1 MYAIISDGNRQYR
14 VEEGQEIIVDYRDVP
29 AGQKIKFENVLVLG
43 GGDDGA
49 TKLGLPLVTGA
60 SVAAEVLGPEKGE
73 KLVVQKLRR
82 RKNMRRKTG
91 ARHIFTRVRVGK
103 ISV

>member
-14 VEEGQEIIVDYRDVP
+14 VEEGQEVVVSYRDVP
-29 AGQKIKFENVLVLG
+29 AGEKFNFESVLAVG
-43 GGDDGA
+43 GAGD
-49 TKLGLPLVTGA
+49 TKLGSPLVSGA
-60 SVAAEVLGPEKGE
+60 TVAAEVLGPEKGE

-82 RKNMRRKTG
+82 RKNFRKKTG
-91 ARHIFTRVRVGK
+91 ERHIFTRVRIGK

>member
-14 VEEGQEIIVDYRDVP
+14 VEEGQEVVIDYRDVP
-29 AGQKIKFENVLVLG
+29 AGEKINFDNVLAVG
-43 GGDDGA
+43 GAGD
-49 TKLGLPLVTGA
+49 TKLGSPLVKGA

-73 KLVVQKLRR
+73 KIVVQKLRR

-91 ARHIFTRVRVGK
+91 ERHIYTRVRVGK
-103 ISV
+103 ISI